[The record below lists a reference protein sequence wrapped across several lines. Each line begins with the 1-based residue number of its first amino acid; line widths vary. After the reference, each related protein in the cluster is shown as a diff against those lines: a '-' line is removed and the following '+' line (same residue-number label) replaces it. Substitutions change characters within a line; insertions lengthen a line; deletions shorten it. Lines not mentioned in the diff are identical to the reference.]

1 MLQPAKLILFL
12 MAVSPVVLAQQSNQ
26 PLIQPDGGWRVLILL
41 VGAIIGAIAAFIG
54 VAINR
59 STSQKQAA
67 IDILLKLR
75 TDRDFLEAQDK
86 FREAVKEGKLDAI
99 LSAPSNPKDYEVW
112 LKTKLIIQNFLNI
125 HELICVAIKQHVVDE
140 ITCKTLVGDALV
152 KRWKDDDLQG
162 AAAVGTLLEVDIEH
176 PFEQAGPAQA
186 GRRRGRRRVTVIR

>member
-186 GRRRGRRRVTVIR
+186 GRRPGRRRVTVIR